1 MAPLGLKLI
10 LIGFMCLRVE
20 GSCSVENCRDPRTC
34 VLSADRRSC
43 RCAAGLYGSNCGHSA
58 QLKVLCGRDF
68 MSIRAAEDFF
78 SYLKVPLES
87 LHLPNRSCRAQR
99 EVIAGTPFFMF
110 RTSREKYLACGG
122 KPLQKNSTHL
132 LYSLTVQ
139 SEPQVSGNIIRDPA
153 IKMDFTCVY
162 PNLRRVS
169 LPFPV
174 RPISSQ
180 MVMQVEETDATI
192 QMLLFADSSFSRAFS
207 GTPTIELRDPVHVE
221 VSVAEPADF
230 FLLRVDDCWAS
241 RSPQPNATGLLHSLV
256 QNGCVAD
263 PTVTFLPLA
272 EDRAGPNGRSSG
284 VRFRFQMFRFTAG
297 PAEFYLHCSV
307 QLCEPDDQPS
317 CLPSCGAIRKREAVR
332 PLPSRGLLSYGPI
345 RVEVPDRPVSNVL
358 TAAVLPVA
366 AVWTLGFFLTLLI
379 IVAKAG
385 RRRVPEPDGP

>member
-1 MAPLGLKLI
+1 
-10 LIGFMCLRVE
+10 
-20 GSCSVENCRDPRTC
+20 
-34 VLSADRRSC
+34 
-43 RCAAGLYGSNCGHSA
+43 
-58 QLKVLCGRDF
+58 VLCGRDF

-139 SEPQVSGNIIRDPA
+139 SEPQVSGNVIRDPA

-174 RPISSQ
+174 QPIS
-180 MVMQVEETDATI
+180 
-192 QMLLFADSSFSRAFS
+192 
-207 GTPTIELRDPVHVE
+207 
-221 VSVAEPADF
+221 
-230 FLLRVDDCWAS
+230 
-241 RSPQPNATGLLHSLV
+241 
-256 QNGCVAD
+256 
-263 PTVTFLPLA
+263 
-272 EDRAGPNGRSSG
+272 GPNGRSSG

-317 CLPSCGAIRKREAVR
+317 CLP
-332 PLPSRGLLSYGPI
+332 LLSYGPI
-345 RVEVPDRPVSNVL
+345 RVKVPDQPVSVL
-358 TAAVLPVA
+358 SAAVLPVA

-385 RRRVPEPDGP
+385 